1 MDGTLIPTKGGYR
14 AAGAGCQTGGMLGDS
29 LTGPVDA
36 GQDDWHR
43 TVPGWHLAFAVLAA
57 LTGALIVTG
66 DGAPPGVERAS
77 GLALL
82 AMLCCWYAATGAR
95 VLHRERGRLGVV
107 YLAGAVPLSA
117 ALFAVAPQGALMS
130 FMLYPHIWALL
141 PLRRAVA
148 VTVASVASTA
158 AVMIVRSDAYG
169 QDLSSALLMAAVALV
184 AALVLGVWITR
195 IIEQSRQ
202 RARLVGE
209 LAATRAELAEVS
221 REAGMLAERERL
233 AKEIHDTLAQGFTSV
248 LLLIEAAKAGT
259 CERDRDARTHLDQA
273 RRTAMDNL
281 AEARALVAALP
292 PPRLRDASLPDAV
305 SGLIERFAA
314 ETGLETRFTVNGTP
328 RRLTPNEEVVLLRVT
343 QEALANVRKHA
354 SGATRLEAALGYGA
368 SGVTLRIADDGQG
381 FDPDD
386 AGTGF
391 GIGGMRDRVT
401 EVGGV
406 LRVGSGGRTGTVVQ
420 VELPS

>member
-1 MDGTLIPTKGGYR
+1 MAGG
-14 AAGAGCQTGGMLGDS
+14 S
-29 LTGPVDA
+29 LTDPVDA

-43 TVPGWHLAFAVLAA
+43 TVPGWHLAFATLAVLTAG
-57 LTGALIVTG
+57 LVVTG
-66 DGAPPGVERAS
+66 DAGPPAAERS
-77 GLALL
+77 TALFVL
-82 AMLCCWYAATGAR
+82 VLLCGWYGATGAR
-95 VLHRERGRLGVV
+95 ALHRDHSRLGVV

-117 ALFAVAPQGALMS
+117 ALFAVAPSGALMS

-141 PLRRAVA
+141 PLRRAIGA
-148 VTVASVASTA
+148 TVASVLSM
-158 AVMIVRSDAYG
+158 AVVMVVRGDAYG
-169 QDLSSALLMAAVALV
+169 QDLPSVMVVAAVALL
-184 AALVLGVWITR
+184 AALVLGLWITR

-202 RARLVGE
+202 RARLVEE

-221 REAGMLAERERL
+221 REAGALAERERL
-233 AKEIHDTLAQGFTSV
+233 AREIHDTLAQGFTSV
-248 LLLIEAAKAGT
+248 LLLLEAAKAGT
-259 CERDRDARTHLDQA
+259 CERDQAARGHLDQA

-292 PPRLRDASLPDAV
+292 PPQLRGASLPDALG
-305 SGLIERFAA
+305 GLIERFEA
-314 ETGLETRFTVNGTP
+314 ETALDAAFTVTGTP

-354 SGATRLEAALGYGA
+354 SGAGRLEGVLAYGTE
-368 SGVTLRIADDGQG
+368 GVTLRISDDGQG
-381 FDPDD
+381 FDPGD

-401 EVGGV
+401 EVGGI
-406 LRVGSGGRTGTVVQ
+406 LTFGPARPAGTLVQ